1 MNLSLA
7 QQIILLILGAGV
19 TGAFGMW
26 CLMKAIDYSRYASG
40 HSEEWLQDRYVRQE
54 KRTLWIKNWAS
65 ERMETVSMGLK
76 TEDRQVLISYKDLLT
91 IWDLSDKIWM
101 DLGD

>member
-1 MNLSLA
+1 MNLEW
-7 QQIILLILGAGV
+7 QIAGLILLSGI

-26 CLMKAIDYSRYASG
+26 CLMKAMGFSRYASG
-40 HSEEWLQDRYVRQE
+40 HSEEWLQERYLRQS

-65 ERMETVSMGLK
+65 ERMATVPKKLK
-76 TEDRQVLISYKDLLT
+76 TEDRQVLVTYKDLLNV
-91 IWDLSDKIWM
+91 WDLSDKIWM

>member
-1 MNLSLA
+1 MNLSV
-7 QQIILLILGAGV
+7 QIIFLILGAGV

-26 CLMKAIDYSRYASG
+26 CLMKSMGYSRYASG
-40 HSEEWLQDRYVRQE
+40 HSEEWIQDRYARQAN
-54 KRTLWIKNWAS
+54 RTLWIKNWAS
-65 ERMETVSMGLK
+65 ERMATVPMKLK
-76 TEDRQVLISYKDLLT
+76 TEDRQVLVSYKDLTT